1 MERCAGGPLRHE
13 KIGIVTSVWETGKT
27 GRDGGDRPITRGP
40 APRAVRDGYT
50 PFVAQHGFAAAYEAG
65 LARGLG
71 DRLGQTLVV
80 TQPEAWAIVEPRFG
94 RAPTA
99 LVSARALDQ
108 ETLDA
113 LAHAAPDGVTVVGI
127 GGGTAMDVA
136 KWISWRRKLPLVQ
149 LPTLAS
155 VDACFTRMS
164 ALRDGERVRYDGDA
178 VPDEVLID
186 YEILGSAPLALL
198 SAGIGDVLSCLT
210 ALADWKLAVA
220 KGIDPAW
227 NQEGADASVRYID
240 ALEAAAPE
248 IAARSE
254 AGIRAL
260 MELHREIGWRCHD
273 LGHARFEEGSEHF
286 FAYCFEA
293 VTGRTIMHGELVV
306 MGVRAMTALTGIDHD
321 RARRI
326 VTAAGTRWRLS
337 DLGVTWSEVEATLRA
352 LPEFAR
358 AGGYWYSHAHERA
371 IGEAE
376 LATVRRALGA

>member
-13 KIGIVTSVWETGKT
+13 KISSVTSVWQTGKT
-27 GRDGGDRPITRGP
+27 GRDGGDRPITRGA
-40 APRAVRDGYT
+40 APRAARDGYT

-99 LVSARALDQ
+99 LVFAQALDL

-136 KWISWRRKLPLVQ
+136 KWISWRRNLPLVQ

-227 NQEGADASVRYID
+227 NEEGAEASVRYID

-248 IAARSE
+248 IAVRSE
-254 AGIRAL
+254 SGIRSL

-306 MGVRAMTALTGIDHD
+306 MGVLAMTSLTKINHQRAMA
-321 RARRI
+321 I
-326 VTAAGTRWRLS
+326 VAAAGTRWRLA
-337 DLGVTWSEVEATLRA
+337 DLGVSWSEVEATLKE
-352 LPEFAR
+352 LPAFAR
-358 AGGYWYSHAHERA
+358 AGGYWYSHAHELS
-371 IGEAE
+371 IGDAE

>member
-1 MERCAGGPLRHE
+1 MEHYTGIPQRHE
-13 KIGIVTSVWETGKT
+13 KMGIVTSAWQTGKT

-40 APRAVRDGYT
+40 APRAAHDGYT

-80 TQPEAWAIVEPRFG
+80 TQPEAWAIVEPRYG
-94 RAPTA
+94 REPVA
-99 LVSARALDQ
+99 LVLAKELDQ
-108 ETLDA
+108 ETLDS

-186 YEILGSAPLALL
+186 YEILSSAPVALL

-220 KGIDPAW
+220 KGIDPSW
-227 NQEGADASVRYID
+227 NEEGAEASIRYID

-306 MGVRAMTALTGIDHD
+306 MGVLAMTALTEIDYD

-337 DLGVTWSEVEATLRA
+337 DLGVTWPEVEATLRA

-371 IGEAE
+371 IEEAE
-376 LATVRRALGA
+376 LATVRRALSA

>member
-1 MERCAGGPLRHE
+1 MLA
-13 KIGIVTSVWETGKT
+13 IVGAMWQTGKT

-40 APRAVRDGYT
+40 APRAARDGYT
-50 PFVAQHGFAAAYEAG
+50 PFVAQHGFAAAYDAG

-99 LVSARALDQ
+99 LVFARALDQ

-136 KWISWRRKLPLVQ
+136 KWISWRRNLPLVQ

-306 MGVRAMTALTGIDHD
+306 MGVLAMTALTEIDHD

-337 DLGVTWSEVEATLRA
+337 DLGVTWPEVEATLRA

>member
-1 MERCAGGPLRHE
+1 
-13 KIGIVTSVWETGKT
+13 
-27 GRDGGDRPITRGP
+27 
-40 APRAVRDGYT
+40 
-50 PFVAQHGFAAAYEAG
+50 
-65 LARGLG
+65 
-71 DRLGQTLVV
+71 
-80 TQPEAWAIVEPRFG
+80 
-94 RAPTA
+94 
-99 LVSARALDQ
+99 
-108 ETLDA
+108 
-113 LAHAAPDGVTVVGI
+113 
-127 GGGTAMDVA
+127 
-136 KWISWRRKLPLVQ
+136 
-149 LPTLAS
+149 
-155 VDACFTRMS
+155 
-164 ALRDGERVRYDGDA
+164 VRYDGDA

-186 YEILGSAPLALL
+186 YEILGAAPLALL

-306 MGVRAMTALTGIDHD
+306 MGVLAMTALTEIDHD

-326 VTAAGTRWRLS
+326 VTAAGTRWRLN

-358 AGGYWYSHAHERA
+358 AGGYWYSHAHERG

>member
-210 ALADWKLAVA
+210 ALADW
-220 KGIDPAW
+220 
-227 NQEGADASVRYID
+227 
-240 ALEAAAPE
+240 
-248 IAARSE
+248 
-254 AGIRAL
+254 
-260 MELHREIGWRCHD
+260 
-273 LGHARFEEGSEHF
+273 
-286 FAYCFEA
+286 
-293 VTGRTIMHGELVV
+293 
-306 MGVRAMTALTGIDHD
+306 
-321 RARRI
+321 
-326 VTAAGTRWRLS
+326 
-337 DLGVTWSEVEATLRA
+337 
-352 LPEFAR
+352 
-358 AGGYWYSHAHERA
+358 
-371 IGEAE
+371 
-376 LATVRRALGA
+376 

>member
-1 MERCAGGPLRHE
+1 MAEQWR
-13 KIGIVTSVWETGKT
+13 TGRT
-27 GRDGGDRPITRGP
+27 GRDGGDRPVTRGDRP
-40 APRAVRDGYT
+40 VSARAGFTGFD
-50 PFVAQHGFAAAYEAG
+50 AAHGFPAAYAHG

-71 DRLGQTLVV
+71 DRLGATLVV
-80 TQPEAWAIVEPRFG
+80 SQPEAWAIVESRFG
-94 RAPTA
+94 TVP
-99 LVSARALDQ
+99 RALLMTSGLDQ
-108 ETLDA
+108 ATLDA
-113 LAHAAPDGVTVVGI
+113 QARSAPEGVTVVGV

-136 KWISWRRKLPLVQ
+136 KWISWRRDLPLVQ

-178 VPDEVLID
+178 VPDEVLVD
-186 YEILGSAPLALL
+186 YEILAAAPPALL

-210 ALADWKLAVA
+210 ALADWRLAVG

-227 NQEGADASVRYID
+227 DDDGARASERYVQ
-240 ALEAAAPE
+240 ALADAAPE

-254 AGIRAL
+254 AGIRSL

-306 MGVRAMTALTGIDHD
+306 LGVLAMTALTGLGHE
-321 RARRI
+321 RARSI
-326 VTAAGTRWRLS
+326 VDAAGTRSTLS
-337 DLGVTWSEVEATLRA
+337 ALGVSWSEVEATLRA
-352 LPEFAR
+352 LPAFAR
-358 AGGYWYSHAHERA
+358 DGGYWYSYAHELT
-371 IGEAE
+371 IGSSE
-376 LATVRRALGA
+376 LETVRRALGG